1 MKRVQNEIILVV
13 VYVDD
18 LLIAGPNIG
27 LINDFKSDLKGA
39 FHMSDLGELNYF
51 LGLQI
56 SRLHDGLLS
65 LKKNIFWIISKKLTC
80 LNVSQPLLLFNLELS
95 LLKNVFS
102 KRLMLLYIDNLLVA
116 WFI

>member
-1 MKRVQNEIILVV
+1 MQNEIILVA

-27 LINDFKSDLKGA
+27 LINDLKSDLKGA

-56 SRLHDGLLS
+56 SRLHDGLFISQAKYALDLLEKFNMLECKPAPTPFQS
-65 LKKNIFWIISKKLTC
+65 GIKLTKECISKKVDAT
-80 LNVSQPLLLFNLELS
+80 
-95 LLKNVFS
+95 
-102 KRLMLLYIDNLLVA
+102 LYR
-116 WFI
+116 